1 MTVNIRPMAA
11 DNKPL
16 PTTLR
21 ADERLAKRVAAL
33 LACSRR
39 EAEQYI
45 EGGWVRVDGQV
56 VEEPQF
62 RVFQQ
67 AVEIDKNA
75 SLMAAAPVT
84 LLLHKPP
91 GYDDGAEMP
100 AGVRPAPNTALAA
113 RQLLQ
118 AGTRDP
124 HDPSGIRLLKRHFAA
139 LTAPVPLEVG
149 ASGLLVFT
157 QDWRVARKLTE
168 DAGVIEHEIIVEI
181 EGLASA
187 DTLARLN
194 HGLSSDAGPLPRVKV
209 SVNSAGEGTS
219 KLRFA
224 VKGSHPG
231 LLAYLCQRVNLK
243 ILSMKRI
250 RIGRV
255 ALSHLPVG
263 QWRYLQTHE
272 RF

>member
-1 MTVNIRPMAA
+1 MIADKKPAPDAA
-11 DNKPL
+11 
-16 PTTLR
+16 
-21 ADERLAKRVAAL
+21 AAGERLSKRVAAMIP
-33 LACSRR
+33 CSRR

-62 RVFQQ
+62 RVARQKI
-67 AVEIDKNA
+67 ELDKNA
-75 SLMAAAPVT
+75 SLMPAAAAT

-91 GYDDGAEMP
+91 GYDDGAELP
-100 AGVRPAPNTALAA
+100 ARAGPAPNAPPAA

-124 HDPSGIRLLKRHFAA
+124 GDPSGIRLLKRHFAA
-139 LTAPVPLEVG
+139 LTSPVPLEMG

-181 EGLASA
+181 EGIASP
-187 DTLARLN
+187 DTLARISR
-194 HGLSSDAGPLPRVKV
+194 GLSSDAQPLQRVKV
-209 SVNSAGEGTS
+209 SLNSAGEGKS

-224 VKGSHPG
+224 VKGWRPG

-255 ALSHLPVG
+255 ALAHLPQG
-263 QWRYLQTHE
+263 QWRYMQAHE